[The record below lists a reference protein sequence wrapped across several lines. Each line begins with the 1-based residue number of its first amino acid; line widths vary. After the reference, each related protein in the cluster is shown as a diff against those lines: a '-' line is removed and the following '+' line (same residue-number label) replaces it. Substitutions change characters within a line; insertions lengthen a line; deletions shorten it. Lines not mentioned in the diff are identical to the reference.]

1 MPLPKLKVTKPD
13 SWAALFSA
21 EIRRKE
27 TAFPPDSLTIEQIM
41 DLRKSAGVS
50 CSRTQTQQ
58 FLSNEMKAGKV
69 KILKGSA
76 LNGNKLQATARYVIV
91 S

>member
-1 MPLPKLKVTKPD
+1 MPLPKSKATKHD
-13 SWAALFSA
+13 SWAALFAA

-41 DLRKSAGVS
+41 ELRKSADVS

-58 FLSNEMKAGKV
+58 FLANEMKAGRI
-69 KILKGSA
+69 KILKGVA
-76 LNGNKLQATARYVIV
+76 LNGNKLQATARYIIA

>member
-1 MPLPKLKVTKPD
+1 MPLPKSKATKTDNWVT
-13 SWAALFSA
+13 LFAA

-58 FLSNEMKAGKV
+58 FLANEMKAGRI
-69 KILKGSA
+69 KILKGVA
-76 LNGNKLQATARYVIV
+76 LNGNKLQATARYIIA